1 MSPEEEKGARLMN
14 ADGPMDPRRAR
25 VTVAADAPDG
35 RRACYAPFNAREGVV
50 GKRGGLSALKAG
62 DGQVVRLADG
72 AMARLREARC
82 NDDGPLRHMFLGLSD
97 RTRYLYFCAGVPASE
112 SWAGRFA
119 ALGHADWQ
127 TSYAFVAEAGQV
139 NHGDDAVIGL
149 ARLVRNRD
157 GQAAEIGILLADAW
171 QSRGLGRFVLE
182 RLSVEARRL
191 AVAALT
197 GNVLWENQRMMRLA
211 RRVFPHLELTCSQ
224 GVCEL
229 RMALD
234 Q

>member
-1 MSPEEEKGARLMN
+1 MN
-14 ADGPMDPRRAR
+14 ADGPMDLKRAR
-25 VTVAADAPDG
+25 VPVAGDAPYR
-35 RRACYAPFNAREGVV
+35 RRACSARFVTREGVA
-50 GKRGGLSALKAG
+50 GKRGALSAFNTG

-72 AMARLREARC
+72 AMVRLRMAHC
-82 NDDGPLRHMFLGLSD
+82 DDDGALRHMFLGLSD

-127 TSYAFVAEAGQV
+127 TSYAFVAEPGQALDR
-139 NHGDDAVIGL
+139 GCGVIGL
-149 ARLVRNRD
+149 ARLVRSAD
-157 GQAAEIGILLADAW
+157 GQSAEIGILLADAW
-171 QSRGLGRFVLE
+171 QSRGLGRFVLQQ
-182 RLSVEARRL
+182 LCVEAHRL

-211 RRVFPHLELTCSQ
+211 RRVFPHLELTCTQ

-229 RMALD
+229 RMALN
-234 Q
+234 QCEIGMH